1 MLFRSGSSAGS
12 AIAGQFID
20 RFGAHGGFMVVTV
33 PALASLAIAFVGFKQ
48 IKESTETP
56 DLTEL
61 AA

>member
-1 MLFRSGSSAGS
+1 MAAGS

-33 PALASLAIAFVGFKQ
+33 LALASLAIAFVGFKQ